1 MADQNTEG
9 NPVNIS
15 EGEIKKE
22 EAPRFTSKQKAAAA
36 AVGVAGLGAAGTSL
50 ALTGTGAAIGT
61 GITSGVAGLTTA
73 ATASAAATTGTL
85 AATGSALGAAL
96 MAPIA
101 GLSIGVPVVAPVVV
115 GIALIVYLLVKKN
128 KSNKELYEVMSQAVE
143 LIMRIEKCEI
153 LMGDILSQSGYISNN
168 VTLNK
173 LLEELMNEI
182 LRICP
187 SSVIKEFEEILNSGT
202 HDAKIK
208 TESDKRSKEWTLGL
222 RKLRRF
228 TANNF
233 FTKYRYS
240 FIINKLTMIN
250 AFFTTLFAEFTLTKM
265 ILDDTIGGVKINRNH
280 ESIKGLID
288 SLKQGHKLNA
298 KRSSGKYDKQPE
310 YSLQQPLLEALTPY
324 IKGESSKYD
333 EIKGMIADSSP
344 TNSEKVGGGR
354 RTKRRNKINKKK

>member
-1 MADQNTEG
+1 MAYNNNEG
-9 NPVNIS
+9 NPVDIP

-22 EAPRFTSKQKAAAA
+22 EEEDPRFTPKQKAAAT
-36 AVGVAGLGAAGTSL
+36 AVGVAGLGAAGTTL

-61 GITSGVAGLTTA
+61 GISSGVAGLTSA
-73 ATASAAATTGTL
+73 ATVSAT
-85 AATGSALGAAL
+85 ATGSALGAAL

-208 TESDKRSKEWTLGL
+208 TESEKRSKEWTLGL

-265 ILDDTIGGVKINRNH
+265 ILDDAPGGFKINRNH

-288 SLKQGHKLNA
+288 SLKQGHRLNA
-298 KRSSGKYDKQPE
+298 KRNSGNYDNQIE
-310 YSLQQPLLEALTPY
+310 YSSQQPLLEALTPY
-324 IKGESSKYD
+324 IKGESSNYNQ
-333 EIKGMIADSSP
+333 IKDMIAQSSS
-344 TNSEKVGGGR
+344 TNSEKLGGGR
-354 RTKRRNKINKKK
+354 RTKKRNKNKINKKK

>member
-1 MADQNTEG
+1 MELNNSKNNSNGESLSNRDDSVDTKKPRLTSTEMG
-9 NPVNIS
+9 LHGLVP
-15 EGEIKKE
+15 
-22 EAPRFTSKQKAAAA
+22 
-36 AVGVAGLGAAGTSL
+36 AVGATTLGLGLSGTVTASS
-50 ALTGTGAAIGT
+50 ASAFGTG
-61 GITSGVAGLTTA
+61 V
-73 ATASAAATTGTL
+73 
-85 AATGSALGAAL
+85 GAAL

-115 GIALIVYLLVKKN
+115 GIALLVYLLVKKN
-128 KSNKELYEVMSQAVE
+128 QSNKELYEVMSQAVE

-187 SSVIKEFEEILNSGT
+187 TSVIKEFEEILNSGT
-202 HDAKIK
+202 HDEKIRA
-208 TESDKRSKEWTLGL
+208 ESVKRSKEWTFGL
-222 RKLRRF
+222 RKIRRF

-265 ILDDTIGGVKINRNH
+265 VLDDVHGFKINKNH
-280 ESIKGLID
+280 KSIEGLID
-288 SLKQGHKLNA
+288 SLKQGHLLN
-298 KRSSGKYDKQPE
+298 KHRDKSKYTAFE
-310 YSLQQPLLEALTPY
+310 YGQQEPLLNELTPY
-324 IKGESSKYD
+324 IKENRKDY
-333 EIKGMIADSSP
+333 EQIKKIIADSAPKAS
-344 TNSEKVGGGR
+344 KVGGKR
-354 RTKRRNKINKKK
+354 HTKRRNKKQINKKI

>member
-1 MADQNTEG
+1 MSQDPTKGKDAN
-9 NPVNIS
+9 
-15 EGEIKKE
+15 GESNELGDKE
-22 EAPRFTSKQKAAAA
+22 KTQDLVLKASLGTGTAAALGATA
-36 AVGVAGLGAAGTSL
+36 AGLTVSGLGASTV
-50 ALTGTGAAIGT
+50 AA
-61 GITSGVAGLTTA
+61 
-73 ATASAAATTGTL
+73 ASAAV
-85 AATGSALGAAL
+85 TGSTLGAAL

-115 GIALIVYLLVKKN
+115 GIALLVYILVKKN
-128 KSNKELYEVMSQAVE
+128 QSNKELYEVMSQAVE

-187 SSVIKEFEEILNSGT
+187 SSVIKEFEEILNSGK
-202 HDAKIK
+202 HDERIK
-208 TESDKRSKEWTLGL
+208 TESEKRSKEWTLGL
-222 RKLRRF
+222 RKLKRF

-265 ILDDTIGGVKINRNH
+265 VLDDTIGGVKINKNH

-333 EIKGMIADSSP
+333 EIKGMIAQSSSTDSG
-344 TNSEKVGGGR
+344 KLGGGR
-354 RTKRRNKINKKK
+354 RTKRRNKKTN